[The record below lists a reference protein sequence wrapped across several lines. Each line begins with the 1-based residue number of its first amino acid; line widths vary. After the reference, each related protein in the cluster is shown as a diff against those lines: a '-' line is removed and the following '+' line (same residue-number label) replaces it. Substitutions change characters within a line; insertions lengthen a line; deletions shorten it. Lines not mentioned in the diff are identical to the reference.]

1 MRKFRTAFLCVLAAV
16 LAACGGDN
24 AFHGTTGSIGGTGD
38 PAATSVMVSS
48 NDATIPADG
57 SASATISAL
66 VRDANNVAVPNATVS
81 FGASAG
87 AVAITSA
94 TTDASGTA
102 TALLSASGAA
112 AGTQITVTAAVGS
125 VSGKTTVNVVAT
137 QQAIT
142 LLTSSTQMP
151 SDNSKPATITAVVQG
166 ASNQLLANV
175 PVTFSASS
183 GAIVAQQTTAGATSG
198 VAAGTTDANGQ
209 AQAVLSTPGN
219 ATNRNIT
226 VTATLGSGNVSA
238 TVAVAVIGTKL
249 TVTGPTSLIMG
260 SSGTF
265 NVSLTDSA
273 SNGIGGQT
281 VTLASA
287 NGNTLSAP
295 TVQTDSTGHATF
307 NVTAAVPGNDTITAT
322 AMGLSTTQA
331 VAVSSQNF
339 TFTAPAQNTNVP
351 ISAAQVV
358 TLVWKNGGAP
368 QANQTVTFS
377 TTRGLFSNNM
387 TTVAATTDATGTAQA
402 SLSSTTAGP
411 AVVSATA
418 TGVSAQLSL
427 TFVATTPAS
436 IDLQANPATI
446 QTQGQSTFTATV
458 RDAQNNLVQGQTVDF
473 QLTDQ
478 TGGSISVA
486 TAVTDPQGQ
495 AQTVYTATTTAS
507 TANGVQV
514 TATVQGTAISKSA
527 TLTVGGQ
534 TVFLSLGTGNQIQ
547 QLPAGC
553 GQGAPCTE
561 FSVPY
566 TVQALDSRGN
576 PVPGANVALT
586 VHSLPLPP
594 IPPAAQPPPGY
605 NPPVAPNYTTTSV
618 YGAYAKGLWV
628 WDTNITPNQWVQT
641 APPVASPIPSPVPS
655 PTYCQNEDVDATGIY
670 SNSEDINGNGKLDPG
685 DVATVSPGTITT
697 DSTGSGTVNVIYP
710 QDHAWW
716 VQVIL
721 IATSTVNGTQ
731 ASTNTVFWLPILA
744 SDITSQTPPPPGQT
758 SPYGTATSCA
768 DPN

>member
-16 LAACGGDN
+16 LAACGGGDN
-24 AFHGTTGSIGGTGD
+24 AFESTSGSGGGTGNTT
-38 PAATSVMVSS
+38 ATSVMVSS

-66 VRDANNVAVPNATVS
+66 VRDANNVAVQGATVS

-87 AVAITSA
+87 AVAVTSA
-94 TTDASGTA
+94 TTDSSGTA
-102 TALLSASGAA
+102 TASLSASGAA
-112 AGTQITVTAAVGS
+112 AGTMITVTAAVGG
-125 VSGKTTVNVVAT
+125 VSGKTTVGVIAT

-151 SDNSKPATITAVVQG
+151 SDNSKPATITAIVQG
-166 ASNQLLANV
+166 ASNQLLPSV
-175 PVTFSASS
+175 PVSFSASS
-183 GAIVAQQTTAGATSG
+183 GAIVAMQTAAGATTG

-209 AQAVLSTPGN
+209 AQATLSTPGD

-238 TVAVAVIGTKL
+238 TVTVAVIGTKL
-249 TVTGPTSLIMG
+249 TVTGPMSLIMG
-260 SSGTF
+260 SSGMF

-273 SNGIGGQT
+273 GNGIGGQT

-307 NVTAAVPGNDTITAT
+307 NVTAAAAGNDTITVT

-331 VAVSSQNF
+331 VAVSSQSF
-339 TFTAPAQNTNVP
+339 TFTAPAQNTSVP
-351 ISAAQVV
+351 ISASQQV
-358 TLVWKNGGAP
+358 TLVWKNGGTP
-368 QANQTVTFS
+368 QANQAVTFS

-387 TTVAATTDATGTAQA
+387 TTFATMTDATGTAQA

-418 TGVSAQLSL
+418 TAVSAQLSL
-427 TFVATTPAS
+427 SFVATTPAA

-446 QTQGQSTFTATV
+446 QTQGQATFTATV
-458 RDAQNNLVQGQTVDF
+458 RDAQNNLVQGQTIDF

-486 TAVTDPQGQ
+486 TAVTDAQGQ

-514 TATVQGTAISKSA
+514 TANVQGTAITKSA

-534 TVFLSLGTGNQIQ
+534 TVFLSLGTGNQMQ

-553 GQGAPCTE
+553 GTGAPCTE

-566 TVQALDSRGN
+566 TIQALDSRGN

-594 IPPAAQPPPGY
+594 IPPATQPPPGY
-605 NPPVAPNYTTTSV
+605 NPPVAPDYTTTGV
-618 YGAYAKGLWV
+618 YGAYAKGDWR
-628 WDTNITPNQWVQT
+628 WDTAITPNAWVQT
-641 APPVASPIPSPVPS
+641 LDPL
-655 PTYCQNEDVDATGIY
+655 TFCQNEDVDATGIY
-670 SNSEDINGNGKLDPG
+670 STSEDINSNGRLDPG
-685 DVATVSPGTITT
+685 DVATVSPGNIST
-697 DSTGSGTVNVIYP
+697 DSTGTGTVNVIYP
-710 QDHAWW
+710 QDHAMW

-721 IATSTVNGTQ
+721 IATTIVNGTQ

-744 SDITSQTPPPPGQT
+744 QDLISQTPPPPGQT
-758 SPYGTATSCA
+758 SPYGTQTSCA
-768 DPN
+768 NPN